1 MKQVKFKEDGKIH
14 GGIIDDKG
22 NIICGCCGTII
33 PPKKRSQDFKLIKVY
48 SHWVGLDEEILGD
61 DFFDDEDINEN
72 DDLFGVQEGIVCQQ
86 VNCRN
91 RMGAGLV
98 KVIYEQFPIVKREY
112 HKSFDDSSASELYGK
127 YRIVPVTEGL
137 SVANIYSQ
145 FDYGNSEK
153 TGKVYTNGKKL
164 VNAISLISKEFP
176 DQNLYIPVKIGCGLA
191 GGDWDMIKQQIKD
204 LHNPNIYF
212 IDTYTRM
219 VEQSCSKVTNNKEVE

>member
-1 MKQVKFKEDGKIH
+1 MKQVKFKEDGEIH
-14 GGIIDDKG
+14 GGIMDDGG
-22 NIICGCCGTII
+22 NIICGCCGKII
-33 PPKKRSQDFKLIKVY
+33 SSKKRSRDFKLIKVY
-48 SHWVGLDEEILGD
+48 SHLVGLDEEILGD
-61 DFFDDEDINEN
+61 EFFDDEDINEN

-91 RMGAGLV
+91 KMGAGLA

-112 HKSFDDSSASELYGK
+112 HKSFDDSGASELYGK

-145 FDYGNSEK
+145 YDYGNSEK
-153 TGKVYTNGKKL
+153 TGKVYTNGEKL

-176 DQNLYIPVKIGCGLA
+176 VQKLYIPVKIGCGLA

-212 IDTYTRM
+212 IDTYTRI